1 MLKPVVGFLLLLLLL
16 PLSAPAA
23 PVSCQTL
30 TRLQD
35 YLDQSPSGGCFV
47 QDKLFTGFSY
57 AGGGGVTADQIG
69 VDVVFASFLGNDIHG
84 FVFFPS
90 AVWTSDFALGYT
102 ITIDPPTAGTSITG
116 AELAGNF
123 GISQNPA
130 FAESTKSNGLVLDV
144 AFGSNSDSAV
154 FAGVQSLTSLT
165 VVTIPTLGF
174 LISLEE
180 TYVQTFGTVPE
191 PATLALV
198 SLGLAAL
205 AASRRRKQQ

>member
-1 MLKPVVGFLLLLLLL
+1 M
-16 PLSAPAA
+16 
-23 PVSCQTL
+23 
-30 TRLQD
+30 R
-35 YLDQSPSGGCFV
+35 
-47 QDKLFTGFSY
+47 
-57 AGGGGVTADQIG
+57 
-69 VDVVFASFLGNDIHG
+69 
-84 FVFFPS
+84 
-90 AVWTSDFALGYT
+90 
-102 ITIDPPTAGTSITG
+102 
-116 AELAGNF
+116 
-123 GISQNPA
+123 NPA

-154 FAGVQSLTSLT
+154 FAGVQSLTSHT